1 MTTTPYV
8 LFIVRH
14 CIIASLHHFITAS
27 LHHCIVLFV
36 ITEGWRR
43 KNATLNT
50 RVASWLTIWAWERP
64 FRRLRWCS
72 AMYQKARASI
82 LEVLSVRSWLRQYV
96 SHTCVFFIMF
106 FWYNYIRIIYT
117 SGGRS
122 IFIYKFCIYIMTI
135 SAHCVFAL
143 RSHHWWGS
151 PPPPPLGEQLISDV
165 SECCIL
171 LMCAEMR
178 NLSTYDNVPLP
189 FQQVSMLEQWQD
201 EIKKHSRMDLSVRV

>member
-14 CIIASLHHFITAS
+14 CIIASLHHCITALYCSSS
-27 LHHCIVLFV
+27 LKDGVERTPRWTQGWHL
-36 ITEGWRR
+36 GWRYGLGKDHSDDCADAPQCTKR
-43 KNATLNT
+43 RERAHS
-50 RVASWLTIWAWERP
+50 RCSPYARGCAST
-64 FRRLRWCS
+64 FF
-72 AMYQKARASI
+72 
-82 LEVLSVRSWLRQYV
+82 
-96 SHTCVFFIMF
+96 SHVCVF
-106 FWYNYIRIIYT
+106 YNVFLIRLYIPREVDLYIYT
-117 SGGRS
+117 N
-122 IFIYKFCIYIMTI
+122 CIYIMTI